1 MPGGDGTTVSSQA
14 LIPALRDLPPR
25 RLAARTEHLRSE
37 LRSARRPLLSRRRA
51 LALAA
56 FVLAVLATLLA
67 TPAVGLRDQLR
78 NLFSSDEPPPEVITR
93 YFANQNVGP
102 GGLNPA
108 VIPGKTRVAT
118 AVFVRGFGKRV
129 VWVAP
134 TRRGGFC
141 STDLCDS
148 ERKMPL
154 AVTLRV
160 TGPTPKE
167 GPSKGSDV
175 HVLFEGDTLIR
186 RGEAVVVHFEDGR
199 TERVSLRW
207 VPKPID
213 AGFFIYE
220 LPKDRWDVGKRP
232 VRFTVEDARGN
243 ELARNA
249 KGAGYFKETQRHGL
263 APPSNAT
270 IPQPPPPPAPPSQTY
285 SDPTGDA
292 LSSML
297 DIKSVTITERDNGFI
312 DFLVTLAGDFEWS
325 EDGPLIALDL
335 DQNPDT
341 GSAFYGTEVE
351 LVLQSERANAE
362 VMPALY
368 RANGWDFRRERHARA
383 AWTLGPHEGGFQIK
397 RSSLGLTKYQGFNI
411 VVGSV
416 SNHPD
421 MAPDFGTFNY
431 QRVSG
436 RKPPR
441 LGPDRRAP
449 KVLAYDSTGV
459 RGRDAELQYWVLEG
473 RGRTRQVIRIFRGP
487 RLLQTVWTPL
497 ADANPFG
504 LSTTT
509 WKVPSNAH
517 GDLRYCVRSFDAAG
531 NRSNLVCAGPQIG

>member
-1 MPGGDGTTVSSQA
+1 MHGGDGAIMSSQ
-14 LIPALRDLPPR
+14 LGIPAPRDLPAG

-37 LRSARRPLLSRRRA
+37 LQGAPRPLLSRRRA
-51 LALAA
+51 LVLAA
-56 FVLAVLATLLA
+56 FVLALLATLLA
-67 TPAVGLRDQLR
+67 TPAVGLRDRLAH
-78 NLFSSDEPPPEVITR
+78 LFSADERPPEVITR

-102 GGLNPA
+102 ESLNPA
-108 VIPGKTRVAT
+108 VIPGKARVAT
-118 AVFVRGFGKRV
+118 AVFVPDFGKRV

-148 ERKMPL
+148 ERKTEF

-160 TGPTPKE
+160 TGPTSRKAPT
-167 GPSKGSDV
+167 GSDV
-175 HVLFEGDTLIR
+175 HVLFEGDTLYR
-186 RGEAVVVHFEDGR
+186 QAKAVVVHFEDGSS
-199 TERVSLRW
+199 ERVGLRW
-207 VPKPID
+207 VRKPID

-220 LPKDRWDVGKRP
+220 LPKEHWDVGKRP
-232 VRFTVEDARGN
+232 VLFTVEDASGK
-243 ELARNA
+243 ELARDT
-249 KGAGYFKETQRHGL
+249 KGAGYFKDTQRHGL
-263 APPSNAT
+263 ALPSNAT
-270 IPQPPPPPAPPSQTY
+270 IPQVPPPSAPPSHTF
-285 SDPTGDA
+285 SDAAGDA

-297 DIKSVTITERDNGFI
+297 DIKSVTITERDDEFI

-431 QRVSG
+431 QRVPG
-436 RKPPR
+436 RNPPR

-459 RGRDAELQYWVLEG
+459 RGRDAELQYWVLEA
-473 RGRTRQVIRIFRGP
+473 RGRTRQVIRIFRGA

-509 WKVPSNAH
+509 WKVPPHVNGA
-517 GDLRYCVRSFDAAG
+517 LRYCVRSFDGAG
-531 NRSNLVCAGPQIG
+531 NRSNLVCAGLQIG